1 MARFDWYQATIEA
14 SPEAIGNA
22 LLERLPGA
30 VGFESGR
37 GRNNYKAS
45 MMVKTADGDTLATI
59 LHGGF
64 NGAPNALASG
74 EAAEAFSHIIREM
87 WPDAHRVTRLDSA
100 QDVTGDFETMRATC
114 RAIGADCGIK
124 GFSYTPDNAD
134 EGATYY
140 LGATSSP
147 TRSRLYEKGKQMR
160 AQVVEPQSVPADW
173 VRFEVQ
179 WKPVRE
185 ARLTAALLTPDQ
197 VFGVS
202 AWTKRAAVE
211 LFSANPDRF
220 ISQTRLETTFERR
233 HRSMLAQYGN
243 HLRDLVGREGTP
255 EAFLSRLWADLG
267 FDRQALGPLAM
278 DDHFED

>member
-14 SPEAIGNA
+14 SPEAIGHA

-30 VGFESGR
+30 VAFEAGR

-45 MMVKTADGDTLATI
+45 MKVKTADGDTLATI

-74 EAAEAFSHIIREM
+74 EAAEPFAHIIRDL

-100 QDVTGDFETMRATC
+100 QDVIGDFEAMQATC
-114 RAIGADCGIK
+114 RAIAADCGIK
-124 GFSYTPDNAD
+124 GLAYTPDNAD
-134 EGATYY
+134 DGATYY
-140 LGATSSP
+140 MGATSSP

-160 AQVVEPQSVPADW
+160 AFAVEPDAVPINW
-173 VRFEVQ
+173 VRFEVE

-185 ARLTAALLTPDQ
+185 ARMTAALVTPDQ

-202 AWTKRAAVE
+202 SWTKRAAVE
-211 LFSANPDRF
+211 LFEGNPDRF
-220 ISQTRLETTFERR
+220 VSQTRLETTFERR

-243 HLRDLVGREGTP
+243 HLRDLVSREAEP

-267 FDRQALGPLAM
+267 LGREQLGPLAV
-278 DDHFED
+278 DDHFD